1 MPLDPAHALRRIGLS
16 LLATL
21 SIAACGGPLRSE
33 PHTQLDAIVKPRQAP
48 ALDGAIAAVPQAG
61 KVTIV
66 DVWELD
72 CDPCLDRMRRLEA
85 LYRARVSD
93 GLAVVG
99 VATDVRPNEVQERVD
114 ALGVSY
120 PNVIDRGRMFVDA
133 FDIEE
138 VPTVLLIDRTGTL
151 RAVRHGGDPDDLEAA
166 IRAAELLLEESP
178 DWAGRAEK

>member
-1 MPLDPAHALRRIGLS
+1 MPADSANAPRRPAHV
-16 LLATL
+16 LAFL
-21 SIAACGGPLRSE
+21 VLAACGGPLQTE
-33 PHTQLDAIVKPRQAP
+33 PHTQLDAVVRPRQAP

-66 DVWELD
+66 DVWQLD
-72 CDPCLDRMRRLEA
+72 CDPCLDRMRRLDT

-93 GLAVVG
+93 GLSVVG
-99 VATDVRPNEVQERVD
+99 IATDVRPNEVQERVD
-114 ALGVSY
+114 ALGITY

-133 FDIEE
+133 FEIEE
-138 VPTVLLIDRTGTL
+138 VPTVMLIDRTGTL
-151 RAVRHGGDPDDLEAA
+151 RAVRRGGDADDLEAA